1 MIPIAVA
8 PHDRRLQPGGTVV
21 EPGREKWGSYG
32 GSFADPGGYLLCV
45 GVGARVSRS
54 RPSSDPVDVRPGSRL
69 DGPRRGRDIDG
80 GVAEEVR
87 SELVAAG

>member
-1 MIPIAVA
+1 VELAQRVQQDMIPIAVA

-45 GVGARVSRS
+45 GVGAGQ
-54 RPSSDPVDVRPGSRL
+54 P
-69 DGPRRGRDIDG
+69 IA
-80 GVAEEVR
+80 AE
-87 SELVAAG
+87 